1 MQVGLTRGGR
11 GVKLHLVMLVGAECL
26 SPVTALRQDSVMT
39 MIDNRLSVLADTP
52 SHIAAL
58 FDAEP
63 DRVARMGLDVAGI
76 RFDLSKLSASAGVVA
91 ALHALAVEADVAGWR
106 GRLFAGGVVNPSEG
120 RAATHIAERG
130 TGCATDNA
138 AAARGHAEMQVLVET
153 IRDADVTD
161 VLHIGIGGSAL
172 GPALLV
178 DALGR
183 DGDGPAVHIVANI
196 DGEALMRAMAACD
209 PLRTR
214 IVIVSKTFTTTET
227 MTNADTALAWLAAAG
242 VSDPHG
248 RTIAVTAAPDKAR
261 AWGAGAVLPFAETV
275 GGRYSLWSAVG
286 LPFALRCGW
295 PAWEALLRGASVM
308 DAHFRDA
315 EAQANAPLLA
325 GLLDVWAARYQR
337 QAVRGVFAYDERL
350 RLLPSFLQQLEME
363 SNGKSVTR
371 DGAPVSAPT
380 AAVTWGGTGTD
391 AQHAVFQLLHQGTV
405 VGPVE
410 FVAVRTPGHHL
421 PATHQRQL
429 LANCF
434 AQGAALMRGRT
445 QAEALAITGGDKGLA
460 AAKTFPGNRP
470 SATLLLDRLDPATLG
485 ALLAFYEHRTFVA
498 AVVMGINPF
507 DQMGVELGK
516 EMANLVM
523 ADGAGGFDASTA
535 DLMARGLG

>member
-1 MQVGLTRGGR
+1 MI
-11 GVKLHLVMLVGAECL
+11 
-26 SPVTALRQDSVMT
+26 SPDT
-39 MIDNRLSVLADTP
+39 RLSVLAGAPQPT
-52 SHIAAL
+52 IASL
-58 FDAEP
+58 FDTEP
-63 DRVARMGLDVAGI
+63 DRLARMGFDIAGI
-76 RFDLSKLSASAGVVA
+76 RFDFSKLSTSAAVIA
-91 ALHALAVEADVAGWR
+91 ALQALAVDADVAGWR
-106 GRLFAGGVVNPSEG
+106 ARMFAGGVVNPSEG

-130 TGCATDNA
+130 MGCDADNA
-138 AAARGHAEMQVLVET
+138 AAAHGHAAMRTLVEA
-153 IRDADVTD
+153 IRSDDVTD

-183 DGDGPAVHIVANI
+183 DGDGPVVHIVANI

-214 IVIVSKTFTTTET
+214 IIVVSKTFTTTET
-227 MTNADTALAWLAAAG
+227 MTNAATALDWLAAAG
-242 VSDPHG
+242 VADPRG
-248 RTIAVTAAPDKAR
+248 RTIAVTAAPAKAL

-295 PAWEALLRGASVM
+295 TAWTELLGGAATM

-315 EAQANAPLLA
+315 AADANAPLLA
-325 GLLDVWAARYQR
+325 GLMDVWAARYQR

-371 DGAPVSAPT
+371 DGAPVAAPT

-410 FVAVRTPGHHL
+410 FVAVREPGHHL
-421 PATHQRQL
+421 PATHHRQL

-445 QAEALAITGGDKGLA
+445 HAEALAQFGGDDRLA

-498 AVVMGINPF
+498 AVAMGINPF

-516 EMANLVM
+516 EMATAVM
-523 ADGAGGFDASTA
+523 AGGAGGFDASTT
-535 DLMARGLG
+535 DLLARGLG